1 MHNLYSVC
9 GIIVFLEPFFT
20 GLGGWGG
27 VGGGGVGSW
36 AWGREGVAE
45 KERCGKLLA
54 LQGGTNVED
63 SQVYK

>member
-1 MHNLYSVC
+1 M
-9 GIIVFLEPFFT
+9 
-20 GLGGWGG
+20 GL
-27 VGGGGVGSW
+27 GGGGVGSW